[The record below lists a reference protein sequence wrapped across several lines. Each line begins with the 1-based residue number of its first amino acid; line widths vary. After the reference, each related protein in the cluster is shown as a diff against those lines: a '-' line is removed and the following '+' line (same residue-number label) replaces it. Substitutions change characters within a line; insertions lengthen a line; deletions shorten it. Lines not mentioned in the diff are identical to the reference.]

1 MKELKD
7 RIVAGERAAI
17 AKAITL
23 VESSRDEDIQQ
34 SHELIS
40 QLIKSPGHAIRVG
53 FSGPPGVGKSTFI
66 ESFGTFLVN
75 KNFKLGVLAI
85 DPSSNFTGG
94 SILGDKTRMS
104 EISKNDNT
112 FIRSTPS
119 RGSLGGIAVGTR
131 EAAIIL
137 DAAGYDYIFIE
148 TVGVGQSEIT
158 AANLVD
164 IFTLIVG
171 PGSGDELQGI
181 KKGITEYA
189 DLFIV
194 NKNDGDL
201 AAQASKTTSDYK
213 SALSFYNKESNTLD
227 TQVVLVSSVENKGM
241 DLVLDA
247 YNQITETNKNSN
259 EFQNRRKNQLSYWLE
274 EEVRNKILLK
284 LNKDREISKK
294 IANEVTKIISGD
306 TGFYTASQAI
316 IDTFLDK
323 NK

>member
-201 AAQASKTTSDYK
+201 AAQASKTASDYK

-227 TQVVLVSSVENKGM
+227 TQVVLVSSIENKGM

-247 YNQITETNKNSN
+247 YNQITEANKNSN

>member
-1 MKELKD
+1 MMKLRD
-7 RIVAGERAAI
+7 RIIAGERAAI

-23 VESSRDEDIQQ
+23 VESSREEDIIQ

-40 QLIKSPGHAIRVG
+40 ELIKSPGHAIRVG

-66 ESFGTFLVN
+66 ESFGSYIVN

-104 EISKNDNT
+104 EISKNENT

-189 DLFIV
+189 DIFIV

-201 AAQASKTTSDYK
+201 ASQASKTASDYK
-213 SALSFYNKESNTLD
+213 SALSFYNKDSDALE
-227 TQVVLVSSVENKGM
+227 TQVVFVSSIENKGM
-241 DLVLDA
+241 DEVLDS
-247 YNQITETNKNSN
+247 YNKIVNVNKANN
-259 EFQNRRKNQLSYWLE
+259 KFDKRRENQLAYWLE

-284 LNKDREISKK
+284 LSSEKETSELLERE
-294 IANEVTKIISGD
+294 VRRIIGGE
-306 TGFYTASQAI
+306 TGFYAASKVI
-316 IDTFLDK
+316 IDRFLSK
-323 NK
+323 K

>member
-1 MKELKD
+1 MMKLRD
-7 RIVAGERAAI
+7 RIIAGERAAI

-23 VESSRDEDIQQ
+23 VESSREEDIIQ

-40 QLIKSPGHAIRVG
+40 ELIKSPGHAIRVG

-66 ESFGTFLVN
+66 ESFGSYIVN

-189 DLFIV
+189 DIFIV

-201 AAQASKTTSDYK
+201 ASQASKTASDYK
-213 SALSFYNKESNTLD
+213 SALSFYNKDSDALE
-227 TQVVLVSSVENKGM
+227 TQVVLVSSIENKGM
-241 DLVLDA
+241 DEVLDS
-247 YNQITETNKNSN
+247 YNKIVNVNKANN
-259 EFQNRRKNQLSYWLE
+259 QFDKRRENQLAYWLE

-284 LNKDREISKK
+284 LSSEKETSELLERE
-294 IANEVTKIISGD
+294 VRRIIVGE
-306 TGFYTASQAI
+306 TGFYAASEVI
-316 IDTFLDK
+316 IDRFLSK
-323 NK
+323 K

>member
-1 MKELKD
+1 MKLRD
-7 RIVAGERAAI
+7 RIIAGERAAI

-23 VESSRDEDIQQ
+23 VESSREKDIIQ

-40 QLIKSPGHAIRVG
+40 ELIKSPGHAIRVG

-66 ESFGTFLVN
+66 ESFGSYIVN

-104 EISKNDNT
+104 EISKNENT

-189 DLFIV
+189 DIFIV

-201 AAQASKTTSDYK
+201 ASQASKTASDYK
-213 SALSFYNKESNTLD
+213 SALSFYNKDSDALE
-227 TQVVLVSSVENKGM
+227 TQVVLVSSIENKGM
-241 DLVLDA
+241 DEVLDS
-247 YNQITETNKNSN
+247 YNKIVNVNKINN
-259 EFQNRRKNQLSYWLE
+259 QFDKRRENQLAYWLE
-274 EEVRNKILLK
+274 EEVRNKVLLK
-284 LNKDREISKK
+284 LSSEKETSELLES
-294 IANEVTKIISGD
+294 EVRRIISGE
-306 TGFYTASQAI
+306 TGFYSASKVI
-316 IDTFLDK
+316 IDRFLSK
-323 NK
+323 K

>member
-1 MKELKD
+1 MMKLKD
-7 RIVAGERAAI
+7 RIIAGERAAI

-23 VESSRDEDIQQ
+23 VESSREEDVIQ

-40 QLIKSPGHAIRVG
+40 ELIKSHGHAIRVG

-66 ESFGTFLVN
+66 ESFGSYVVN

-104 EISKNDNT
+104 EISKNENT

-119 RGSLGGIAVGTR
+119 RGSLGGIALGTR

-189 DLFIV
+189 DIFIV

-201 AAQASKTTSDYK
+201 ASQASKTASDYK
-213 SALSFYNKESNTLD
+213 SALSFYNKDSDALE
-227 TQVVLVSSVENKGM
+227 TQVVLVSSIENKGM
-241 DLVLDA
+241 DEVLDS
-247 YNQITETNKNSN
+247 YNKIVNVNKANN
-259 EFQNRRKNQLSYWLE
+259 QFDKRRENQLAYWLE
-274 EEVRNKILLK
+274 EEVRNKVLLK
-284 LNKDREISKK
+284 LSSEKETSELLES
-294 IANEVTKIISGD
+294 EVRRIISGE
-306 TGFYTASQAI
+306 TGFYSASKVI
-316 IDTFLDK
+316 IDRFLSK
-323 NK
+323 K

>member
-1 MKELKD
+1 MMKLRD
-7 RIVAGERAAI
+7 RIIAGERAAI

-23 VESSRDEDIQQ
+23 VESSREEDIIQ

-40 QLIKSPGHAIRVG
+40 ELIKSPGHAIRVG

-66 ESFGTFLVN
+66 ESFGSYVVN

-104 EISKNDNT
+104 EISKNENT

-189 DLFIV
+189 DIFIV

-201 AAQASKTTSDYK
+201 ASQASKTASDYK
-213 SALSFYNKESNTLD
+213 SALSFYSKVSDALE
-227 TQVVLVSSVENKGM
+227 TQVVLVSSIENKGM
-241 DLVLDA
+241 DEVLDS
-247 YNQITETNKNSN
+247 YNKIVNVNKVSN
-259 EFQNRRKNQLSYWLE
+259 QFDKRRENQLAYWLE

-284 LNKDREISKK
+284 LSSEKETSKLLES
-294 IANEVTKIISGD
+294 EVRRIISGE
-306 TGFYTASQAI
+306 TGFYSASQVI
-316 IDTFLDK
+316 IDRFLSK
-323 NK
+323 K

>member
-1 MKELKD
+1 MMTLKD
-7 RIVAGERAAI
+7 RIIAGERAAI

-23 VESSRDEDIQQ
+23 VESSREEDIIQ

-40 QLIKSPGHAIRVG
+40 ELIKSPGHAIRVG

-66 ESFGTFLVN
+66 ESFGSYIVN

-104 EISKNDNT
+104 EISKNENT

-189 DLFIV
+189 DIFIV

-201 AAQASKTTSDYK
+201 ASQASKTASDYK
-213 SALSFYNKESNTLD
+213 SALSFYNKDSDALE
-227 TQVVLVSSVENKGM
+227 TQVVLVSSIENKGM
-241 DLVLDA
+241 DEVLDS
-247 YNQITETNKNSN
+247 YNKIVNVNKANN
-259 EFQNRRKNQLSYWLE
+259 QFDKRRENQLAYWLE

-284 LNKDREISKK
+284 LSSEKETSELLERE
-294 IANEVTKIISGD
+294 VRRIIGGE
-306 TGFYTASQAI
+306 TGFYAASKVI
-316 IDTFLDK
+316 IDRFLSK
-323 NK
+323 K

>member
-1 MKELKD
+1 MMKLRD
-7 RIVAGERAAI
+7 RIIAGERAAI

-23 VESSRDEDIQQ
+23 VESSREEDIIQ

-40 QLIKSPGHAIRVG
+40 ELIKSPGHAIRVG

-66 ESFGTFLVN
+66 ESFGSYIVN

-104 EISKNDNT
+104 EISKNENT

-189 DLFIV
+189 DIFIV

-201 AAQASKTTSDYK
+201 ASQASKTASDYK
-213 SALSFYNKESNTLD
+213 SALSFYNKDSEALE
-227 TQVVLVSSVENKGM
+227 TQVVLVSSIENKGM
-241 DLVLDA
+241 DEVLDS
-247 YNQITETNKNSN
+247 YNKIVNVNKANN
-259 EFQNRRKNQLSYWLE
+259 QFDKRRENQLAYWLE

-284 LNKDREISKK
+284 LSSEKETSELLERE
-294 IANEVTKIISGD
+294 VRRIIGGE
-306 TGFYTASQAI
+306 TGFYAASKVI
-316 IDTFLDK
+316 IDRFLSK
-323 NK
+323 K

>member
-7 RIVAGERAAI
+7 RIVAGERASI

-23 VESSRDEDIQQ
+23 VESSREEDIQQ

-40 QLIKSPGHAIRVG
+40 QLIKSPGHAIRLG

-201 AAQASKTTSDYK
+201 AAQASKTASDYK

-227 TQVVLVSSVENKGM
+227 TQVVLVSSIENKGM

-247 YNQITETNKNSN
+247 YNQITETNKNNN

>member
-1 MKELKD
+1 MMKLRD
-7 RIVAGERAAI
+7 RIKAGERAAI

-23 VESSRDEDIQQ
+23 VESSREEDIIQ

-40 QLIKSPGHAIRVG
+40 ELIKSPGHAIRVG

-66 ESFGTFLVN
+66 ESFGSYIVN

-104 EISKNDNT
+104 EISKNENT

-189 DLFIV
+189 DIFIV

-201 AAQASKTTSDYK
+201 ASQASKTASDYK
-213 SALSFYNKESNTLD
+213 SALSFYNKDSDALE
-227 TQVVLVSSVENKGM
+227 TQVVLVSSIENKGM
-241 DLVLDA
+241 DEVLDS
-247 YNQITETNKNSN
+247 YNKIVNVNKANN
-259 EFQNRRKNQLSYWLE
+259 QFDKRRENQLAYWLE

-284 LNKDREISKK
+284 LSSEKETSELLES
-294 IANEVTKIISGD
+294 EVRRIISGE
-306 TGFYTASQAI
+306 TGFYSASKVI
-316 IDTFLDK
+316 IDRFLSK
-323 NK
+323 K

>member
-1 MKELKD
+1 MMKLRD
-7 RIVAGERAAI
+7 RIIAGERAAI

-23 VESSRDEDIQQ
+23 VESSREEDIIQ

-40 QLIKSPGHAIRVG
+40 ELIKSPGHAIRVG

-66 ESFGTFLVN
+66 ESFGSYIVN

-104 EISKNDNT
+104 EISKNENT

-189 DLFIV
+189 DIFIV

-201 AAQASKTTSDYK
+201 ASQASKTASDYK
-213 SALSFYNKESNTLD
+213 SALSFYNKDSDALE
-227 TQVVLVSSVENKGM
+227 TQVVLVSSIENKGM
-241 DLVLDA
+241 DEVLDS
-247 YNQITETNKNSN
+247 YNKIVNVNKANN
-259 EFQNRRKNQLSYWLE
+259 QFDKRRENQLAYWLE

-284 LNKDREISKK
+284 LSSEKETSELLERE
-294 IANEVTKIISGD
+294 VRRIIVGE
-306 TGFYTASQAI
+306 TGFYAASKVI
-316 IDTFLDK
+316 IDRFLSK
-323 NK
+323 K

>member
-1 MKELKD
+1 MMKLRD
-7 RIVAGERAAI
+7 RIIAGERAAI

-23 VESSRDEDIQQ
+23 VESSREEDIIQ

-40 QLIKSPGHAIRVG
+40 ELIKSPGHAIRVG

-66 ESFGTFLVN
+66 ESFGSYIVN

-104 EISKNDNT
+104 EISKNENT

-189 DLFIV
+189 DIFIV

-201 AAQASKTTSDYK
+201 ASQASKTASDYK
-213 SALSFYNKESNTLD
+213 SALSFYNKDSDALE
-227 TQVVLVSSVENKGM
+227 TQVVLVSSIENKGM
-241 DLVLDA
+241 DEVLDS
-247 YNQITETNKNSN
+247 YNKIVNVNKANN
-259 EFQNRRKNQLSYWLE
+259 QFDKRRENQLAYWLE

-284 LNKDREISKK
+284 LRSEKETSELLERE
-294 IANEVTKIISGD
+294 VRRIIVGE
-306 TGFYTASQAI
+306 TGFYAASKVI
-316 IDTFLDK
+316 IDRFLSK
-323 NK
+323 K

>member
-1 MKELKD
+1 MMKLKD
-7 RIVAGERAAI
+7 RIIAGERAAI

-23 VESSRDEDIQQ
+23 VESSREEDIIQ

-40 QLIKSPGHAIRVG
+40 ELIKSPGHAIRVG

-66 ESFGTFLVN
+66 ESFGSYIVN

-104 EISKNDNT
+104 EISKNENT

-189 DLFIV
+189 DIFIV

-201 AAQASKTTSDYK
+201 ASQASKTASDYK
-213 SALSFYNKESNTLD
+213 SALSFYNKDSDALE
-227 TQVVLVSSVENKGM
+227 TQVVLVSSIENKGM
-241 DLVLDA
+241 DEVLDS
-247 YNQITETNKNSN
+247 YNKIVNVNKVSN
-259 EFQNRRKNQLSYWLE
+259 QFDKRRENQLAYWLE

-284 LNKDREISKK
+284 LSSEKETSELLES
-294 IANEVTKIISGD
+294 EVRRIISGE
-306 TGFYTASQAI
+306 TGFYSASKAI
-316 IDTFLDK
+316 IDRFLSK
-323 NK
+323 K

>member
-23 VESSRDEDIQQ
+23 VESSRDEDIQK

-201 AAQASKTTSDYK
+201 AAQASKTASDYK

-227 TQVVLVSSVENKGM
+227 TQVVLVSSIENKGM

-247 YNQITETNKNSN
+247 YNQITEANKNSN

>member
-201 AAQASKTTSDYK
+201 AAQASKTASDYK

-247 YNQITETNKNSN
+247 YNKITETNKISN

-284 LNKDREISKK
+284 LNKDGEISKK

-306 TGFYTASQAI
+306 TGFYTASQTI
-316 IDTFLDK
+316 IDAFLDK

>member
-1 MKELKD
+1 MKLRD
-7 RIVAGERAAI
+7 RIIAGERAAI

-23 VESSRDEDIQQ
+23 VESSREEDIIQ

-40 QLIKSPGHAIRVG
+40 ELIKSPGHAIRVG

-66 ESFGTFLVN
+66 ESFGSYIVN

-104 EISKNDNT
+104 EISKNENT

-189 DLFIV
+189 DIFIV

-201 AAQASKTTSDYK
+201 ASQASKTASDYK
-213 SALSFYNKESNTLD
+213 SALSFYNKDSDALE
-227 TQVVLVSSVENKGM
+227 TQVVLVSSIENKGM
-241 DLVLDA
+241 DEVLDS
-247 YNQITETNKNSN
+247 YNKIVNANKVNN
-259 EFQNRRKNQLSYWLE
+259 QFDKRRENQLAYWLE

-284 LNKDREISKK
+284 LSSEKETSELLES
-294 IANEVTKIISGD
+294 EVRRIISGE
-306 TGFYTASQAI
+306 TGFYSASKAI
-316 IDTFLDK
+316 IDRFLSK
-323 NK
+323 K

>member
-1 MKELKD
+1 ML
-7 RIVAGERAAI
+7 
-17 AKAITL
+17 
-23 VESSRDEDIQQ
+23 SSLSYVWPLNPLACAQCSIGASDGP
-34 SHELIS
+34 S
-40 QLIKSPGHAIRVG
+40 QKQTDKSPLSV
-53 FSGPPGVGKSTFI
+53 
-66 ESFGTFLVN
+66 
-75 KNFKLGVLAI
+75 
-85 DPSSNFTGG
+85 
-94 SILGDKTRMS
+94 SIF
-104 EISKNDNT
+104 N
-112 FIRSTPS
+112 
-119 RGSLGGIAVGTR
+119 
-131 EAAIIL
+131 
-137 DAAGYDYIFIE
+137 
-148 TVGVGQSEIT
+148 
-158 AANLVD
+158 
-164 IFTLIVG
+164 
-171 PGSGDELQGI
+171 
-181 KKGITEYA
+181 
-189 DLFIV
+189 LFIV

-201 AAQASKTTSDYK
+201 AAQASKTASDYK

>member
-1 MKELKD
+1 MMKLRD
-7 RIVAGERAAI
+7 RIIAGERAAI

-23 VESSRDEDIQQ
+23 VESSREEDIIQ

-40 QLIKSPGHAIRVG
+40 ELIKSPGHAIRVG

-66 ESFGTFLVN
+66 ESFGSYIVN

-104 EISKNDNT
+104 EISKNENT

-189 DLFIV
+189 DIFIV

-201 AAQASKTTSDYK
+201 ASQASKTASDYK
-213 SALSFYNKESNTLD
+213 SALSFYNKDSDALE
-227 TQVVLVSSVENKGM
+227 TQVVLVSSIENKGM
-241 DLVLDA
+241 DEVLDS
-247 YNQITETNKNSN
+247 YNKIVNVNKANN
-259 EFQNRRKNQLSYWLE
+259 QFDKRRENQLAYWLE

-284 LNKDREISKK
+284 LSSEKETSELLERE
-294 IANEVTKIISGD
+294 VRRIIGGE
-306 TGFYTASQAI
+306 TGFYTASKVI
-316 IDTFLDK
+316 IDRFLSK
-323 NK
+323 K

>member
-1 MKELKD
+1 MMKLKD
-7 RIVAGERAAI
+7 RIIAGERAAI

-23 VESSRDEDIQQ
+23 VESSREEDIIQ

-40 QLIKSPGHAIRVG
+40 ELIKSPGHAIRVG

-66 ESFGTFLVN
+66 ESFGSYVVN

-104 EISKNDNT
+104 EISKNENT

-189 DLFIV
+189 DIFIV

-201 AAQASKTTSDYK
+201 ASQASKTASDYK
-213 SALSFYNKESNTLD
+213 SALSFYNKDSDALE
-227 TQVVLVSSVENKGM
+227 TQVVLVSSIENKGM
-241 DLVLDA
+241 DEVLDS
-247 YNQITETNKNSN
+247 YNKIVNANKVNN
-259 EFQNRRKNQLSYWLE
+259 QFDKRRENQLAYWLE

-284 LNKDREISKK
+284 LSSEKETSELLES
-294 IANEVTKIISGD
+294 EVRRIISGE
-306 TGFYTASQAI
+306 TGFYSASKAI
-316 IDTFLDK
+316 IDRFLSK
-323 NK
+323 K

>member
-1 MKELKD
+1 MKLKD
-7 RIVAGERAAI
+7 RIIAGERAAI

-23 VESSRDEDIQQ
+23 VESSREEDVIQ

-40 QLIKSPGHAIRVG
+40 ELIKSPGHAIRVG

-66 ESFGTFLVN
+66 ESFGSYIVN

-104 EISKNDNT
+104 EISKNENT

-189 DLFIV
+189 DIFIV

-201 AAQASKTTSDYK
+201 ASQASKTASDYK
-213 SALSFYNKESNTLD
+213 SALSFYNKDSDALE
-227 TQVVLVSSVENKGM
+227 TQVVLVSSIENKGM
-241 DLVLDA
+241 DEVLDS
-247 YNQITETNKNSN
+247 YNKIVNVNKINN
-259 EFQNRRKNQLSYWLE
+259 QFDKRRENQLAYWLE
-274 EEVRNKILLK
+274 EEVRNKVLLK
-284 LNKDREISKK
+284 LSSEKETSELLES
-294 IANEVTKIISGD
+294 EVRRIISGE
-306 TGFYTASQAI
+306 TGFYSASKVI
-316 IDTFLDK
+316 IDRFLSK
-323 NK
+323 K

>member
-1 MKELKD
+1 MMKLKD
-7 RIVAGERAAI
+7 RIIAGERAAI

-23 VESSRDEDIQQ
+23 VESSREEDIIQ

-40 QLIKSPGHAIRVG
+40 ELIRSPGQAIRIG

-66 ESFGTFLVN
+66 ESFGSYIVN

-104 EISKNDNT
+104 EISKNENT

-137 DAAGYDYIFIE
+137 DAEGYDYIFIE

-189 DLFIV
+189 DIFIV

-201 AAQASKTTSDYK
+201 ASQASKTASDYK
-213 SALSFYNKESNTLD
+213 SALSFYNKDSDALE
-227 TQVVLVSSVENKGM
+227 TQVVLVSSIENKGM
-241 DLVLDA
+241 DEVLDS
-247 YNQITETNKNSN
+247 YNKIVNVNKVNN
-259 EFQNRRKNQLSYWLE
+259 QFDKRRENQLAYWLE

-284 LNKDREISKK
+284 LTSEKETSELLERE
-294 IANEVTKIISGD
+294 VRRIIGGE
-306 TGFYTASQAI
+306 TGFYASSKVI
-316 IDTFLDK
+316 IDRFLSK
-323 NK
+323 K

>member
-1 MKELKD
+1 MKLKD
-7 RIVAGERAAI
+7 RIIAGERAAI

-23 VESSRDEDIQQ
+23 VESSREEDIIQ

-40 QLIKSPGHAIRVG
+40 ELIKSPGHAIRVG

-66 ESFGTFLVN
+66 ESFGSYVVN

-104 EISKNDNT
+104 EISKNENT

-189 DLFIV
+189 DIFIV

-201 AAQASKTTSDYK
+201 ASQASKTASDYK
-213 SALSFYNKESNTLD
+213 SALSFYNKDSDALE
-227 TQVVLVSSVENKGM
+227 TQVVLVSSIENKGM
-241 DLVLDA
+241 DEVLDS
-247 YNQITETNKNSN
+247 YNKIVNVNKANN
-259 EFQNRRKNQLSYWLE
+259 QFDKRRENQLAYWLE

-284 LNKDREISKK
+284 LSSEKETSELLES
-294 IANEVTKIISGD
+294 EVRRIISGE
-306 TGFYTASQAI
+306 TGFYSASKAI
-316 IDTFLDK
+316 IDRFLSK
-323 NK
+323 K

>member
-1 MKELKD
+1 MMKLRD
-7 RIVAGERAAI
+7 RIIAGERAAI

-23 VESSRDEDIQQ
+23 VESSREEDIIQ

-40 QLIKSPGHAIRVG
+40 ELIKSPGHAIRVG

-66 ESFGTFLVN
+66 ESFGSYVVN

-104 EISKNDNT
+104 EISKNENT

-137 DAAGYDYIFIE
+137 DAAGFDYIFIE

-189 DLFIV
+189 DIFIV

-201 AAQASKTTSDYK
+201 ASQASKTASDYK
-213 SALSFYNKESNTLD
+213 SALSFYNKDSDALE
-227 TQVVLVSSVENKGM
+227 TQVVLVSSIENKGM
-241 DLVLDA
+241 DEVLDS
-247 YNQITETNKNSN
+247 YNKIVNVNKANN
-259 EFQNRRKNQLSYWLE
+259 QFDKRRENQLAYWLE

-284 LNKDREISKK
+284 LSSEKETSELLES
-294 IANEVTKIISGD
+294 EVRRIISGE
-306 TGFYTASQAI
+306 TGFYSASKVI
-316 IDTFLDK
+316 IDRFLSK
-323 NK
+323 K

>member
-1 MKELKD
+1 MMKLRD
-7 RIVAGERAAI
+7 RIIAGERAAI

-23 VESSRDEDIQQ
+23 VESSREEDIIQ

-40 QLIKSPGHAIRVG
+40 ELIKSPGHAIRVG

-66 ESFGTFLVN
+66 ESFGSYIVS

-104 EISKNDNT
+104 EISKNENT

-189 DLFIV
+189 DIFIV

-201 AAQASKTTSDYK
+201 ASQASKTASDYK
-213 SALSFYNKESNTLD
+213 SALSFYNKDSDALE
-227 TQVVLVSSVENKGM
+227 TQVVLVSSIENKGM
-241 DLVLDA
+241 DEVLDS
-247 YNQITETNKNSN
+247 YNKIVNVNKVNN
-259 EFQNRRKNQLSYWLE
+259 QFDRRRENQLAYWLE

-284 LNKDREISKK
+284 LSSEKETSELLES
-294 IANEVTKIISGD
+294 EVRRIISGE
-306 TGFYTASQAI
+306 TGFYSASKVI
-316 IDTFLDK
+316 IDRFLSK
-323 NK
+323 K

>member
-1 MKELKD
+1 MMKLRD
-7 RIVAGERAAI
+7 RIIAGERAAI

-23 VESSRDEDIQQ
+23 VESSREEDIIQ

-40 QLIKSPGHAIRVG
+40 ELIKSPGHAIRVG

-66 ESFGTFLVN
+66 ESFGSYIVN
-75 KNFKLGVLAI
+75 KDFKLGVLAI

-104 EISKNDNT
+104 EISKNENT

-189 DLFIV
+189 DIFIV

-201 AAQASKTTSDYK
+201 ASQASKTASDYK
-213 SALSFYNKESNTLD
+213 SALSFYNKDSDALE
-227 TQVVLVSSVENKGM
+227 TQVVLVSSIENKGM
-241 DLVLDA
+241 DEVLDS
-247 YNQITETNKNSN
+247 YNKIVNVNKANN
-259 EFQNRRKNQLSYWLE
+259 QFDKRRENQLAYWLE

-284 LNKDREISKK
+284 LSSEKETSELLERE
-294 IANEVTKIISGD
+294 VRRIIGGE
-306 TGFYTASQAI
+306 TGFYAASKVI
-316 IDTFLDK
+316 IDRFLSK
-323 NK
+323 K

>member
-1 MKELKD
+1 MMKLKD
-7 RIVAGERAAI
+7 RIIAGERAAI

-23 VESSRDEDIQQ
+23 VESSREEDIIQ

-40 QLIKSPGHAIRVG
+40 ELIKSPGHAIRVG

-66 ESFGTFLVN
+66 ESFGSYIVN

-104 EISKNDNT
+104 EISKNENT

-137 DAAGYDYIFIE
+137 DAAGFDYIFIE

-189 DLFIV
+189 DIFIV

-201 AAQASKTTSDYK
+201 ASQASKTASDYK
-213 SALSFYNKESNTLD
+213 SALSFYNKDSDALE
-227 TQVVLVSSVENKGM
+227 TQVVLVSSIENKGM
-241 DLVLDA
+241 DEVLDS
-247 YNQITETNKNSN
+247 YNKIVNVNKINN
-259 EFQNRRKNQLSYWLE
+259 QFDKRRENQLAYWLE
-274 EEVRNKILLK
+274 EEVRNKVLLK
-284 LNKDREISKK
+284 LSSEKETSELLES
-294 IANEVTKIISGD
+294 EVRRIISGE
-306 TGFYTASQAI
+306 TGFYSASKVI
-316 IDTFLDK
+316 IDKFLSK
-323 NK
+323 K

>member
-1 MKELKD
+1 MMKLKD
-7 RIVAGERAAI
+7 RIIAGERAAI

-23 VESSRDEDIQQ
+23 VESSREEDIIQ

-40 QLIKSPGHAIRVG
+40 ELIKSPGHAIRVG

-66 ESFGTFLVN
+66 ESFGSYIVN

-104 EISKNDNT
+104 EISKNENT

-189 DLFIV
+189 DIFIV

-201 AAQASKTTSDYK
+201 ASQASKTASDYK
-213 SALSFYNKESNTLD
+213 SALSFYNKDSDALE
-227 TQVVLVSSVENKGM
+227 TQVVLVSSIENKGM
-241 DLVLDA
+241 DEVLDS
-247 YNQITETNKNSN
+247 YNKIVNANKVNN
-259 EFQNRRKNQLSYWLE
+259 QFDKRRENQLAYWLE

-284 LNKDREISKK
+284 LSSEKETSELLES
-294 IANEVTKIISGD
+294 EVRRIIVGE
-306 TGFYTASQAI
+306 TGFYSASKVI
-316 IDTFLDK
+316 IDRFLSK
-323 NK
+323 K